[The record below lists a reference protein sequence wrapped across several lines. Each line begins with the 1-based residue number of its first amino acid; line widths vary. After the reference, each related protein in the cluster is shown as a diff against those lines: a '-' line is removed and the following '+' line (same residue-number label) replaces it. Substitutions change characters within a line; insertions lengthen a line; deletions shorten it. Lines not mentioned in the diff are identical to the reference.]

1 MQEATFPRLVGV
13 PRYPGP
19 PLTQPLELVSY
30 FSCTDVLYVYEKTN
44 TKMMRFH
51 FLDKCQHPMYTLS
64 CLCFLKMKV
73 SDPEVLLAVGT
84 GMVLELCP
92 QVLVPVG
99 MVMVSPESGVC
110 IYRCSQKH
118 VGVNVQGS
126 ALTLPKEKRGGTLVE
141 WL

>member
-1 MQEATFPRLVGV
+1 MHEATFPRLVGV
-13 PRYPGP
+13 PRCPGP

-44 TKMMRFH
+44 TKMMFFH

-73 SDPEVLLAVGT
+73 SDPE
-84 GMVLELCP
+84 
-92 QVLVPVG
+92 VLVPVG

-126 ALTLPKEKRGGTLVE
+126 ALTLPKEKRVGRRGGTLVE